1 MPRFS
6 TLADW
11 LAWQETLHPRK
22 IDLGLERVM
31 RVAERMQLLAPGHCV
46 ITVAGTNGKGSS
58 VAMLESILSSGGYR
72 VGCYSS
78 PHLLRYNERIRIA
91 GDEIDDA
98 ALCAAF
104 ESVDRARGDD
114 TSLSYFEFGTL
125 AALSLFS
132 QAQLD
137 IAILEVGMGGRLDA
151 VNILDADAALVTSI
165 DIDHSA
171 WLGEDR
177 EAIGREKAGIFR
189 PGRPA
194 VCSDPEPPASVFKH
208 ALAVS
213 ARWYAAGH
221 SFDWSTSERGW
232 NWRSHDR
239 RFQDLPL
246 PALPGSHQLQN
257 AAGVLM
263 VLDVLAERFPLQRR
277 DIERGLQAV
286 ALAGRCQPLPG
297 TIETLLDV
305 AHNPGSAEK
314 LAHLLRDRG
323 VRGRTRMVLGMLSD
337 KDAAA
342 FMAALSPVVDDWY
355 LATLPGER
363 GLTAEQLQQL
373 LRGSSEHGMLRLF
386 EDVETACRQAHADA
400 VDGDRVVVSGS
411 FVTVAEALLWSK
423 R

>member
-6 TLADW
+6 TLPDW

-22 IDLGLERVM
+22 IDLGLERVT
-31 RVAERMQLLAPGHCV
+31 RVAERMQLLTPGHGV

-58 VAMLESILSSGGYR
+58 VAMLESILSSGGHR

-91 GDEIDDA
+91 GREIDDA

-104 ESVDRARGDD
+104 ESVDRARAD

-132 QAQLD
+132 QARLD
-137 IAILEVGMGGRLDA
+137 IVLLEVGMGGRLDA

-171 WLGEDR
+171 WLGEGR

-189 PGRPA
+189 SGRPA
-194 VCSDPEPPASVFKH
+194 ICSDPEPPASVYKH
-208 ALAVS
+208 AQAVS
-213 ARWYAAGH
+213 ARWYAPGCG
-221 SFDWSTSERGW
+221 FEWSVSEHGW
-232 NWRSHDR
+232 SWRSAHKVY
-239 RFQDLPL
+239 QDLPR

-263 VLDVLAERFPLQRR
+263 VLEVLAEQFPLQRR
-277 DIERGLQAV
+277 DIERGLEEVAV
-286 ALAGRCQPLPG
+286 AGRCQLLTG
-297 TIETLLDV
+297 SIETILDV

-314 LAHLLRDRG
+314 LAQLLRDRNI
-323 VRGRTRMVLGMLSD
+323 RGRTRVVLGMLSD
-337 KDAAA
+337 KDVVE
-342 FMAALSPVVDDWY
+342 FTTILSPVVDDWY
-355 LATLPGER
+355 LASLPGER
-363 GLTAEQLQQL
+363 GLAAEQLQQL
-373 LRGSSEHGMLRLF
+373 IRGNSEPAMYRLF
-386 EDVETACRQAHADA
+386 QDVATAYTQAHADA
-400 VDGDRVVVSGS
+400 EDGDRVVVCGS
-411 FVTVAEALLWSK
+411 FVTVAQTPVWGNG
-423 R
+423 

>member
-1 MPRFS
+1 MPRFN

-22 IDLGLERVM
+22 IDLGLERVAL
-31 RVAERMQLLAPGHCV
+31 VAEHMQLLTPGHGV

-58 VAMLESILSSGGYR
+58 VAMLESILSAGGYR
-72 VGCYSS
+72 VGRYSS

-91 GDEIDDA
+91 GEEIGDD

-104 ESVDRARGDD
+104 ESVDRARGD

-125 AALSLFS
+125 AALHLFS
-132 QAQLD
+132 QARLD
-137 IAILEVGMGGRLDA
+137 IALLEVGMGGRLDA

-189 PGRPA
+189 AGRPA
-194 VCSDPEPPASVFKH
+194 VCSDPEPPASVFKQ
-208 ALAVS
+208 AQAVS
-213 ARWYAAGH
+213 ARWYAADCG
-221 SFDWSTSERGW
+221 FNWSTSAHGW
-232 NWRSHDR
+232 NWRSHDKD
-239 RFQDLPL
+239 FQDLPL
-246 PALPGSHQLQN
+246 PALPGNHQLQN

-277 DIERGLQAV
+277 DIERGLEEV
-286 ALAGRCQPLPG
+286 ALAGRCQLLPG
-297 TIETLLDV
+297 AIETLLDV

-314 LAHLLRDRG
+314 LTQLLHDRSIQ
-323 VRGRTRMVLGMLSD
+323 GRTRMVLGMLSD

-342 FMAALSPVVDDWY
+342 FTAVLSPVVDDWY

-373 LRGSSEHGMLRLF
+373 LSGSVEPGMLRLF
-386 EDVETACRQAHADA
+386 ADVATACRQAHADA
-400 VDGDRVVVSGS
+400 IDGDRVVVCGS
-411 FVTVAEALLWSK
+411 FVTVAEALTCHV
-423 R
+423 

>member
-31 RVAERMQLLAPGHCV
+31 RVAERMQLLAPGHGV

-58 VAMLESILSSGGYR
+58 VAMLESILSSAGYR
-72 VGCYSS
+72 VGCYTS

-91 GDEIDDA
+91 GEEIDDA

-104 ESVDRARGDD
+104 QSVDMARGD

-125 AALSLFS
+125 AALHLFS
-132 QAQLD
+132 LARLD
-137 IAILEVGMGGRLDA
+137 IALLEVGMGGRLDA

-194 VCSDPEPPASVFKH
+194 VCSDPEPPASVFKQ
-208 ALAVS
+208 AQAVS
-213 ARWYAAGH
+213 ARWYAPGCG
-221 SFDWSTSERGW
+221 FDWSKSGRGW
-232 NWRSHDR
+232 NWQSHEKA
-239 RFQDLPL
+239 FQDLPL

-263 VLDVLAERFPLQRR
+263 VLNVLREQFPLHRE
-277 DIERGLQAV
+277 DIERGLVAV
-286 ALAGRCQPLPG
+286 TLAGRCQFLPG
-297 TIETLLDV
+297 GIETILDV
-305 AHNPGSAEK
+305 AHNPDSAEK
-314 LAHLLRDRG
+314 LAQLLRDRSI
-323 VRGRTRMVLGMLSD
+323 RGRTRMVLGMLSD

-342 FMAALSPVVDDWY
+342 FTTVLSPVVDDWY

-363 GLTAEQLQQL
+363 GLTAVQLQRL
-373 LRGSSEHGMLRLF
+373 IGGRAEHVISRLF

-400 VDGDRVVVSGS
+400 VDGDRVVVCGS
-411 FVTVAEALLWSK
+411 FVTVAKALTCHV
-423 R
+423 

>member
-6 TLADW
+6 TLPDW

-22 IDLGLERVM
+22 IDLGLERVT
-31 RVAERMQLLAPGHCV
+31 RVAECMQLLTPGHGV

-91 GDEIDDA
+91 GREIDDA

-104 ESVDRARGDD
+104 ESVDRARGD

-132 QAQLD
+132 QARLD
-137 IAILEVGMGGRLDA
+137 IALLEVGMGGRLDA

-165 DIDHSA
+165 DIDHRA

-194 VCSDPEPPASVFKH
+194 VCSDPEPPVSVIKQ
-208 ALAVS
+208 ARAMS
-213 ARWYAAGH
+213 ARWYAPGCGYN
-221 SFDWSTSERGW
+221 WSTSERGW
-232 NWRSHDR
+232 NWRSHDQG
-239 RFQDLPL
+239 FQDLPL

-263 VLDVLAERFPLQRR
+263 VLNVLAEQFPLQRR
-277 DIERGLQAV
+277 DIERGLQEV
-286 ALAGRCQPLPG
+286 ALSGRCQLLPG
-297 TIETLLDV
+297 AIETLLDV
-305 AHNPGSAEK
+305 AHNPDSAEK
-314 LAHLLRDRG
+314 LAQLLRDRSI
-323 VRGRTRMVLGMLSD
+323 RGRTRMVLGMLSD

-342 FMAALSPVVDDWY
+342 FTAVLSPVVDDWY

-363 GLTAEQLQQL
+363 GLTADQLQQL
-373 LRGSSEHGMLRLF
+373 IRGNGEPGMLRLF
-386 EDVETACRQAHADA
+386 ADVETACRQAHADA
-400 VDGDRVVVSGS
+400 VNGDRVVVCGS
-411 FVTVAEALLWSK
+411 FATVAEALTCHV
-423 R
+423 

>member
-11 LAWQETLHPRK
+11 LDWQETLHPRK
-22 IDLGLERVM
+22 IDLGLERVAH
-31 RVAERMQLLAPGHCV
+31 VAEHMQLLTPGHGV

-58 VAMLESILSSGGYR
+58 VAMLESILSAGGYR
-72 VGCYSS
+72 VGRYSS

-91 GDEIDDA
+91 GEEIGDD

-104 ESVDRARGDD
+104 ESVDRARDD

-132 QAQLD
+132 QARLD
-137 IAILEVGMGGRLDA
+137 IALLEVGMGGRLDA

-189 PGRPA
+189 AGRPA
-194 VCSDPEPPASVFKH
+194 VCSDPEPPASVFKQ
-208 ALAVS
+208 AQAVS
-213 ARWYAAGH
+213 ARWYAPGH
-221 SFDWSTSERGW
+221 GFDWSTSAHGW
-232 NWRSHDR
+232 NWRSRDKG
-239 RFQDLPL
+239 FQDLPL
-246 PALPGSHQLQN
+246 PALPGNHQLQN

-277 DIERGLQAV
+277 DIEQGLEEV
-286 ALAGRCQPLPG
+286 ALAGRCQLLPG
-297 TIETLLDV
+297 AIETLLDV

-314 LAHLLRDRG
+314 LTQLLHDRSI
-323 VRGRTRMVLGMLSD
+323 RGRTRMVLGMLSD

-342 FMAALSPVVDDWY
+342 FTAVLSPVVDDWY

-373 LRGSSEHGMLRLF
+373 LSGSVEPGMLRLF
-386 EDVETACRQAHADA
+386 ADVATACRQAHADA
-400 VDGDRVVVSGS
+400 TDGDRVVVCGS
-411 FVTVAEALLWSK
+411 FATVAEALTCHV
-423 R
+423 

>member
-31 RVAERMQLLAPGHCV
+31 RVAERMQLLTPGHGV

-58 VAMLESILSSGGYR
+58 VAMLESILSSAGYR
-72 VGCYSS
+72 VGCYTS

-91 GDEIDDA
+91 GEEIDDA

-104 ESVDRARGDD
+104 ESVDMARGD

-125 AALSLFS
+125 AALQLFS
-132 QAQLD
+132 LARLD
-137 IAILEVGMGGRLDA
+137 IALLEVGMGGRLDA

-194 VCSDPEPPASVFKH
+194 VCSDPEPPASVFKQ
-208 ALAVS
+208 ARAVS
-213 ARWYAAGH
+213 AHWYAPGCG
-221 SFDWSTSERGW
+221 FDWSTSGRGW
-232 NWRSHDR
+232 NWQSHEKA
-239 RFQDLPL
+239 FQDLPL

-263 VLDVLAERFPLQRR
+263 VLNVLREQFPLHRE
-277 DIERGLQAV
+277 DIERGLVAV
-286 ALAGRCQPLPG
+286 TLAGRCQFLPG
-297 TIETLLDV
+297 GIETILDV
-305 AHNPGSAEK
+305 AHNPDSAEK
-314 LAHLLRDRG
+314 LAQLLRDRSI
-323 VRGRTRMVLGMLSD
+323 RGRTRMVLGMLSD

-342 FMAALSPVVDDWY
+342 FTTVLSPVVDDWY

-363 GLTAEQLQQL
+363 GLTAVQLQRL
-373 LRGSSEHGMLRLF
+373 IGGRAEHVISRLF

-400 VDGDRVVVSGS
+400 VDGDRVVVCGS
-411 FVTVAEALLWSK
+411 FVTVAKALTCHV
-423 R
+423 

>member
-22 IDLGLERVM
+22 IDLGLERVT
-31 RVAERMQLLAPGHCV
+31 RVAERMQLLTPGHGV

-58 VAMLESILSSGGYR
+58 VAMLESILSSAGYR
-72 VGCYSS
+72 VGCYTS

-91 GDEIDDA
+91 GEEIDDA

-104 ESVDRARGDD
+104 ESVDMARGD

-125 AALSLFS
+125 AALRLFS
-132 QAQLD
+132 LARLD
-137 IAILEVGMGGRLDA
+137 IALLEVGMGGRLDA

-194 VCSDPEPPASVFKH
+194 VCSDPEPPASVFKQ
-208 ALAVS
+208 AQAVS
-213 ARWYAAGH
+213 ARWYAPGCGC
-221 SFDWSTSERGW
+221 DWATSGRGW
-232 NWRSHDR
+232 NWQSQEKA
-239 RFQDLPL
+239 FLYLPL

-263 VLDVLAERFPLQRR
+263 VLNVLREQFPLQRG
-277 DIERGLQAV
+277 DIERGLEAV
-286 ALAGRCQPLPG
+286 TLAGRCQLLPG
-297 TIETLLDV
+297 GIETILDV
-305 AHNPGSAEK
+305 AHNPDSAEK
-314 LAHLLRDRG
+314 LAQLLRHRSI
-323 VRGRTRMVLGMLSD
+323 RGRTRMVLGMLSD

-342 FMAALSPVVDDWY
+342 FTAVLSPVVDDWY

-363 GLTAEQLQQL
+363 GLTAVQLQRL
-373 LRGSSEHGMLRLF
+373 IGGSAGHVISRLF
-386 EDVETACRQAHADA
+386 GDVETACRQAHADA
-400 VDGDRVVVSGS
+400 VDGDRVVVCGS
-411 FVTVAEALLWSK
+411 FVTVAEALTCHV
-423 R
+423 